1 MIKSIAFILFFINLF
16 PSAARDIYV
25 SVSNGLDTND
35 GSKPTKALQTL
46 QAAADMTRPGD
57 TVWVDFGVYQSKAKE
72 ILRIRNSGSEKKW
85 IVYKNIS
92 ENKPILKIHYDAGI
106 FLESVSY
113 ISIEG
118 FEITQD
124 VDWYGRKYLGADP
137 DFVTSTGNG
146 IVCPRVSQLSKI
158 SHHIKIQDCEI
169 HSCPGSGIFLQC
181 ADYLTIQ
188 FNHIHHNGEMNLT
201 NNSGIRLQQLVEF
214 DQKEGIHNLIN
225 GNTVHHQRRSSRL
238 EEEISFCEKTYSGS
252 GISVRD
258 NRYFLLEGTT
268 KAYHQNI
275 QISNNVLHN
284 NAGIGLDIIETD
296 QIKVI
301 HNTSFRNNRN
311 SLVNCGE
318 LYIKNSNTGIV
329 ANNIF
334 YANQDKKASQIINYE
349 RFEITNNM
357 YFNSLQFARGQKD
370 FVADP
375 MFVKANNFETV
386 FDFHLKSKSPAIDS
400 GSKAHTTG
408 YDHAGGLRL
417 SGTQVDI
424 GAFEFSGSRPL
435 QRNFKPASVDERS
448 VKLFWQAG
456 YSEATEQILISNQ
469 KGRIF
474 SARLFNGRG
483 QLVNQLIQNESSFGG
498 IEFETSELPRGWYY
512 VVAYNDHEKFFHRYY
527 VK

>member
-238 EEEISFCEKTYSGS
+238 EEEISFCEKRTVVVVFLYETIV
-252 GISVRD
+252 ISYWKELQKRII
-258 NRYFLLEGTT
+258 RISKFLTMYCITMQE
-268 KAYHQNI
+268 
-275 QISNNVLHN
+275 
-284 NAGIGLDIIETD
+284 LDWTLLKR
-296 QIKVI
+296 IK
-301 HNTSFRNNRN
+301 
-311 SLVNCGE
+311 
-318 LYIKNSNTGIV
+318 
-329 ANNIF
+329 
-334 YANQDKKASQIINYE
+334 
-349 RFEITNNM
+349 
-357 YFNSLQFARGQKD
+357 
-370 FVADP
+370 
-375 MFVKANNFETV
+375 
-386 FDFHLKSKSPAIDS
+386 LKSYTIQVLEIIAI
-400 GSKAHTTG
+400 A
-408 YDHAGGLRL
+408 L
-417 SGTQVDI
+417 
-424 GAFEFSGSRPL
+424 
-435 QRNFKPASVDERS
+435 
-448 VKLFWQAG
+448 
-456 YSEATEQILISNQ
+456 
-469 KGRIF
+469 
-474 SARLFNGRG
+474 
-483 QLVNQLIQNESSFGG
+483 
-498 IEFETSELPRGWYY
+498 
-512 VVAYNDHEKFFHRYY
+512 
-527 VK
+527 